1 VLALKE
7 FFANMPLRLI
17 FMGTPDFAV
26 PTLLELTAHGHEI
39 AAVYTRVAKP
49 GGRRGLQSQPTPVE
63 QEARRLNIPV
73 LTPTTLK
80 TPQALAEFRSH
91 NADAAVVVAY
101 GMILPQAILDAPAL
115 GCFNLHASLLPRWR
129 GAAPINRAIMAGDA
143 ESGVMVMKMD
153 VGLDTGDV
161 AMAERLAITDRM
173 TAADLHDA
181 LAPLGADLM
190 VRAMGGLER
199 GALQLTRQ
207 SEAGVTYAAK
217 IDKAEARIDWNRPA
231 RDVLRHIHG
240 LSPFP
245 GAWCEM
251 TFDGEPV
258 RVKILRC
265 ELTNGSGAPGDLV
278 DENLTIACSEGAIR
292 ILELQR
298 AGKAPMKAAD
308 FLRGTPL
315 QPPLRIA

>member
-1 VLALKE
+1 
-7 FFANMPLRLI
+7 M
-17 FMGTPDFAV
+17 
-26 PTLLELTAHGHEI
+26 
-39 AAVYTRVAKP
+39 
-49 GGRRGLQSQPTPVE
+49 
-63 QEARRLNIPV
+63 

-80 TPQALAEFRSH
+80 TPEALEEFRAH
-91 NADAAVVVAY
+91 DADAAVVVAY
-101 GMILPQAILDAPAL
+101 GMILPQAILDAPKL

-129 GAAPINRAIMAGDA
+129 GAAPINRAIMAGDT

-161 AMAERLAITDRM
+161 AMAERIGVTDAM

-190 VRAMGGLER
+190 VRAMGALER
-199 GALQLTRQ
+199 GKLQLTPQ
-207 SEAGVTYAAK
+207 SGDGVTYAAK
-217 IDKAEARIDWNRPA
+217 IDKAEARIDWNKPA
-231 RDVLRHIHG
+231 REVLRHIHG

-251 TFDGEPV
+251 PIDGEPA

-265 ELTNGSGAPGDLV
+265 ELAEGSGAPGDVL
-278 DENLTIACSEGAIR
+278 DDRLTIACKEGAIR

-298 AGKAPMKAAD
+298 AGKAPMKAEE

-315 QPPLRIA
+315 KPPMRLA

>member
-1 VLALKE
+1 
-7 FFANMPLRLI
+7 
-17 FMGTPDFAV
+17 
-26 PTLLELTAHGHEI
+26 
-39 AAVYTRVAKP
+39 
-49 GGRRGLQSQPTPVE
+49 
-63 QEARRLNIPV
+63 
-73 LTPTTLK
+73 
-80 TPQALAEFRSH
+80 
-91 NADAAVVVAY
+91 
-101 GMILPQAILDAPAL
+101 
-115 GCFNLHASLLPRWR
+115 
-129 GAAPINRAIMAGDA
+129 
-143 ESGVMVMKMD
+143 
-153 VGLDTGDV
+153 
-161 AMAERLAITDRM
+161 MAERLAISDSM

-231 RDVLRHIHG
+231 RAVLRHIHG

-251 TFDGEPV
+251 PIDGEPV

-265 ELTNGSGAPGDLV
+265 ELLQGSGAPGDLL
-278 DENLTIACSEGAIR
+278 DEHLTVACSEGAIR

-298 AGKAPMKAAD
+298 AGKAPMKAAE

-315 QPPLRIA
+315 KPPVRFS